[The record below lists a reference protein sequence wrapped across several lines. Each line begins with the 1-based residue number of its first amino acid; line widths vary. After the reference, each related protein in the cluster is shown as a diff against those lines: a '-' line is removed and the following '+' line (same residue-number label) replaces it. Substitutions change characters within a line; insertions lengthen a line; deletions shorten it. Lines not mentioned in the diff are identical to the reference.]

1 MNSDALNE
9 LIDRVRSGDEEA
21 MGELFAEFQYE
32 IQIFVRYKLP
42 RQLRTRYDSM
52 DFVQSVYQSIMVDW
66 RNKPPEDFA
75 TADRVKDYLKGTA
88 HNKILEI
95 FRRETKSQ
103 RFGVSREVSM
113 VVRGSD
119 SADGQEQVIEPAGS
133 DPTPSQHVQ
142 AQDVLNKLTRGKP
155 PIYRQ
160 IALLRREGMTY
171 GEIAEAVGL
180 SERSVKRKLDELDE
194 MLRESEP

>member
-9 LIDRVRSGDEEA
+9 LIDRVRNGDEEA
-21 MGELFAEFQYE
+21 MGILFAEFQYE

-75 TADRVKDYLKGTA
+75 SPEKVKDYLKGTA

-103 RFGVSREVSM
+103 RFGATREVSM
-113 VVRGSD
+113 VVRAAD
-119 SADGQEQVIEPAGS
+119 SPNGENREIELASS

-142 AQDVLNKLTRGKP
+142 AQDVLNNLTRGKP
-155 PIYRQ
+155 PVYHQ

-171 GEIAEAVGL
+171 AEIAEAVGL

-194 MLRESEP
+194 LSRKREP